1 MTKQDSPEGT
11 QIVDPD
17 EEFDH
22 EPFDDPLSLEPAGPA
37 RVDVYLRPAPL
48 FEEDGETEGDRSERV
63 RLLRIDVAQGR
74 LTMFPRKNLHYT
86 DRQIRPKYDS
96 VKRISFSDGDVLY
109 YAPSEELATGGPA
122 NTATTSERPGKGR
135 FLGSSF
141 GKTIEGSVPIP
152 VPDIEE
158 TIPRSPDDV
167 RNLLNGLPPYCVKDP
182 FYGLGFKRAY
192 RAVVHTIEELSVAE
206 EIEISRHTPTA
217 YDAARRL
224 FVISEEDML
233 EFKRAVDRV
242 NRTTRKAANTIN
254 DTSTYNKVAD
264 VLGVPRKILTYGKTK
279 ERKALTAIGNDERPL
294 SDEEQVE
301 LVEVMTRNVDSILKA
316 DPVRMENLES
326 GIAIAKTRSLFE
338 SLSQMIEA
346 RCSEPTWQRFL
357 QENPFVLS
365 MVFGRPIVKIADQA
379 SVGGQK
385 ISGSG
390 GKIADF
396 LVRNALTGNAALVEI
411 KTPRAKL
418 LNEKPYRAGVYTP
431 SRELTGAI
439 SQVLDQRSKFEQE
452 IASIRQRDRT
462 LEA

>member
-1 MTKQDSPEGT
+1 
-11 QIVDPD
+11 
-17 EEFDH
+17 
-22 EPFDDPLSLEPAGPA
+22 
-37 RVDVYLRPAPL
+37 
-48 FEEDGETEGDRSERV
+48 
-63 RLLRIDVAQGR
+63 
-74 LTMFPRKNLHYT
+74 MFPRKNLHYT

-109 YAPSEELATGGPA
+109 YAPSEKLATGGPA

-217 YDAARRL
+217 YDAARRV

-316 DPVRMENLES
+316 DPVRMGNLES

-365 MVFGRPIVKIADQA
+365 MVFGRPI
-379 SVGGQK
+379 
-385 ISGSG
+385 

-462 LEA
+462 LEAEAHHVQACVLAGTMPSCEDRLRSFELFRNGLKDVVVVTFDELLRKVEDLCGFLEGKDTPKDHDVPF